1 MPIPP
6 SQIHAIDESQPSPAA
21 AAQAYESVLK
31 ECVGSGAIEQAS
43 GESTIWLNHCAVV
56 RQRGVKLMMPTFPG
70 NSDSSGHSYFSRRI
84 SPRLSF
90 LPPSHKL
97 LSRTRCFFM
106 HFFFAL
112 FAVRSMQVP
121 HIPPSISFFLASDR
135 MATWPLSSHPLLLE
149 STAWVASITDSPKPP
164 PNRIT
169 LTLPVLNAARC
180 VAVVAAGGSKAP
192 VVKQSV
198 PTESFSPSSPPFPA
212 GLVRPEGQLLWIL
225 DVAAGSDV

>member
-1 MPIPP
+1 MFTAQGMRRRTDDQLSARVDIALSLLQVPIPP

-135 MATWPLSSHPLLLE
+135 MATWPLSS
-149 STAWVASITDSPKPP
+149 PP
-164 PNRIT
+164 TRFCWNQPH
-169 LTLPVLNAARC
+169 
-180 VAVVAAGGSKAP
+180 G
-192 VVKQSV
+192 
-198 PTESFSPSSPPFPA
+198 
-212 GLVRPEGQLLWIL
+212 
-225 DVAAGSDV
+225 